1 MRVGQVPQGL
11 AHRRV
16 ELITTLVEHLPEGG
30 RLDRVVDKVCLHRL
44 RECVVIH
51 RGQEPG
57 PLEIISRA
65 VTPDFGD
72 RDGIGVDAENKRI
85 PIAPKLVGNLL
96 GNVETPAVDAI
107 ARVAIAVWIH
117 PALRRVEDVFFHRR
131 MQIGAVFVVPKLRQ
145 RVESE
150 PSGVTQFV
158 APRVGVIRRLDGIP
172 FHVRRLFTLHAD
184 VAEGEEVAPRVIEDA
199 VDHDLDTPF
208 VGFFDQLEKQ
218 FVRGGPFPRGR
229 ISGLAAVANDLEI
242 ALGIGTEIRID
253 VVEGVAVVF
262 VL

>member
-1 MRVGQVPQGL
+1 MVAP
-11 AHRRV
+11 
-16 ELITTLVEHLPEGG
+16 LVEHLPEGG
-30 RLDRVVDKVCLHRL
+30 RLDRVVDEVGLHGL
-44 RECVVIH
+44 RESVVVH

-57 PLEIISRA
+57 PLEVIGGA
-65 VTPDFGD
+65 VTPNLGD

-96 GNVETPAVDAI
+96 GHVETPAVDA
-107 ARVAIAVWIH
+107 VAGIAVAVGIH
-117 PALRRVEDVFFHRR
+117 PTLGRVEDVFFHRR
-131 MQIGAVFVVPKLRQ
+131 MQITAIFVVPKLRQ
-145 RVESE
+145 RVEAG
-150 PSGVTQFV
+150 PSGETQLV
-158 APRVGVIRRLDGIP
+158 ASGVGVVRRLDGIP

-184 VAEGEEVAPRVIEDA
+184 VAEGEEVAPRVIEDP
-199 VDHDLDTPF
+199 VDHNLDTPF

-242 ALGIGTEIRID
+242 ALGIGAEIRID